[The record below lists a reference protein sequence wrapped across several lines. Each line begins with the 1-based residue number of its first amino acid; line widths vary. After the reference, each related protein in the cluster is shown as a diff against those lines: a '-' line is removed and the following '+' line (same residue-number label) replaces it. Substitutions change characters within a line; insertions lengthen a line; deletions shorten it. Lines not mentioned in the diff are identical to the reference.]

1 MSSRW
6 KVYRNKD
13 KEKKYNISS
22 DLHYPFRIC
31 ILGSTGS
38 GKTNLL
44 MNLIF
49 EEYAKILKRVVL
61 MAGKPDTIGEMKSL
75 HNENKPSFD
84 MELFNKY
91 NDQKVNEIMDKVE
104 EDHKETVFIFED
116 LTAFNVFKKNSN
128 NAIDRILMNGRQ
140 SLASAIFTAQ
150 YYKNLHG
157 SARSINCSMLILFEV
172 PDDEEKEK
180 IYKEHKNGLSKEQ
193 FFKLLEEHTSEKFSF
208 LAIDY
213 TQPKESRFRDTNLN
227 VIDLSKIKNQTPE
240 GAEVLGEVIKGASK
254 TKKDQSKSK
263 PNKNTNAEQSSF
275 SEKPAPNSFKK
286 SSVKTEGKDKIKLKK
301 LEKGDTTKMKA
312 VFNIN
317 GKEKVVPFGT
327 ENRNFVEDK
336 NNRGLRFDFIRRYD
350 VKNEKPTDPRVL
362 ERYLLFESPDIKRNL
377 KDYRDK
383 FNV

>member
-61 MAGKPDTIGEMKSL
+61 MAGKPDTISEMKSL

-180 IYKEHKNGLSKEQ
+180 IYKEHKNGLTRDQ
-193 FFKLLEEHTSEKFSF
+193 FFKLLEEHTREKFTF

-213 TQPKESRFRDTNLN
+213 TQPKESRFRDTNLK
-227 VIDLSKIKNQTPE
+227 VIDLSQLKNQNSE
-240 GAEVLGEVIKGASK
+240 GAEVLGEVIKGARQQGKAKKK
-254 TKKDQSKSK
+254 TTTKETTESLKSAPKK
-263 PNKNTNAEQSSF
+263 A
-275 SEKPAPNSFKK
+275 
-286 SSVKTEGKDKIKLKK
+286 DKVKLKK
-301 LEKGDTTKMKA
+301 LEKGDSTKMKA
-312 VFNIN
+312 LFEIN
-317 GKEKVVPFGT
+317 GKEKMIPFGT
-327 ENRNFVEDK
+327 ENRNFVENKD
-336 NNRGLRFDFIRRYD
+336 NRSLRFDYIRKYD
-350 VKNEKPTDPRVL
+350 VKDEKPTDPQVL
-362 ERYLLFESPDIKRNL
+362 ERYLLFESPDLKRNL

-383 FNV
+383 FKV